1 MGVEYPVLVPEEPTL
16 KQPQPQPIPQGAPV
30 PVEYPQPT
38 FVPQQPPH
46 IFYEQNFVTPL
57 EIAQIRLNN
66 SVISLRIA
74 LLISLL
80 YILLGFFFVPCY
92 YFLLALLFINVI
104 GTFAAISRN
113 KVLLVI
119 HFISSFIATCV
130 WASLFFITFFFWI
143 PLFVQV
149 IIYFF
154 FFSWG
159 VMISTQVGTS

>member
-16 KQPQPQPIPQGAPV
+16 KQPIPQTPV

-74 LLISLL
+74 LLISLVS
-80 YILLGFFFVPCY
+80 GV
-92 YFLLALLFINVI
+92 
-104 GTFAAISRN
+104 
-113 KVLLVI
+113 
-119 HFISSFIATCV
+119 
-130 WASLFFITFFFWI
+130 
-143 PLFVQV
+143 
-149 IIYFF
+149 FF
-154 FFSWG
+154 FF
-159 VMISTQVGTS
+159 IIIFI